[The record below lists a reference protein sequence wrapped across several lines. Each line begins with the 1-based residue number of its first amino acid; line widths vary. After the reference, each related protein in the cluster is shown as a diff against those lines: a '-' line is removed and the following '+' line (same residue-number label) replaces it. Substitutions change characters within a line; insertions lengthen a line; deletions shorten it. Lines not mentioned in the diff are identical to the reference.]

1 MSGTVDP
8 HLESQEATAALEPED
23 NNGSLP
29 EDPSVVVS
37 VNSTPVAVPGSRAVL
52 DREMRE
58 IKDNVLRMGSI
69 VADQIRAS
77 LTALVTHDEEAAVAV
92 IVADRQVNEVQ
103 RHVASQPRRRSRA
116 ICDSCW
122 PWTT

>member
-77 LTALVTHDEEAAVAV
+77 LTALVTHDEEAAVA
-92 IVADRQVNEVQ
+92 AQEEAGNEPQ
-103 RHVASQPRRRSRA
+103 
-116 ICDSCW
+116 
-122 PWTT
+122 